1 MFRSSMSKT
10 SMSKISMSQGS
21 ISKAGED
28 SRWMSLAL
36 QLAERGRY
44 TTKPNPSVGCVIVS
58 EGCLVGEGW
67 HQRAGTAHAEVHALN
82 MAGLKAK
89 GATAYVTLEPCFHHG
104 RTGPCCEALIQAG
117 VSRLVFAMQDP
128 NPLVAGQG
136 LNALRHAGIVVDG
149 PVLETAARDIN
160 RGFISRMER
169 NRPWLCCKIATSID
183 GRSAMASGES
193 QWITGTAARKD
204 VQRLRACSSAIVT
217 GIDSI
222 LQDNSRLNLRPD
234 ELVLSEGSDVDAVVA
249 LAPLRVVLDTHLRL
263 GEATAAGANV
273 SPAILDETAPTLILT
288 SEASLA
294 SQTQKV
300 AILKS
305 LGTHVSLEAL
315 PVGDDGH
322 LCLESVLALLAERAC
337 NQVLVEAG
345 ARLSGAFLKA
355 GLIDELIVYQAPV
368 LLGSEA
374 RPMMDLVLHKMSEKK
389 SLKVI
394 DQRKLGNDQ
403 RTIFRFK

>member
-1 MFRSSMSKT
+1 
-10 SMSKISMSQGS
+10 MSQGS
-21 ISKAGED
+21 KTKARED
-28 SRWMSLAL
+28 FRWMSLAL

-67 HQRAGTAHAEVHALN
+67 HQRAGSAHAEVHALN

-149 PVLETAARDIN
+149 PVLEMAARDIN

-169 NRPWLCCKIATSID
+169 KRPWLCCKIATSID
-183 GRSAMASGES
+183 GRTAMASGES

-217 GIDSI
+217 GIDSV

-234 ELVLSEGSDVDAVVA
+234 ELVLYDYIDVDTVVA

-305 LGTHVSLEAL
+305 LGAHVSVEAL
-315 PVGDDGH
+315 PVGGDGH

-374 RPMMDLVLHKMSEKK
+374 RPMMDIALHKMSEKK
-389 SLKVI
+389 SLNVI
-394 DQRKLGNDQ
+394 DQRKLGNDH